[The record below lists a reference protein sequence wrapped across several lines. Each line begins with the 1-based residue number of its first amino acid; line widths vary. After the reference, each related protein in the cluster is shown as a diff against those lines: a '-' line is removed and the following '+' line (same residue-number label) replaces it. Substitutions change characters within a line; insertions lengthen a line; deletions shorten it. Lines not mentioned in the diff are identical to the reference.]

1 MSDTPPYK
9 PRLPHRELPSANNAK
24 KALDGRIY
32 TGTVEDDINLLCARV
47 LGTPD
52 GQKLLGYL
60 RGLTMNVAYDSD
72 VNLNSLM
79 HKEGQ
84 RWIVGLLVQRTAKG
98 NEP

>member
-1 MSDTPPYK
+1 MSDTPYK

-32 TGTVEDDINLLCARV
+32 TGTVDEDINRLCAQV

-52 GQKLLGYL
+52 GQRLLSYL
-60 RGLTMNVAYDSD
+60 RNLTMNVAYDEK
-72 VNLNSLM
+72 VETNALI

-84 RWIVGLLVQRTAKG
+84 RWIVAMLVQRTAKG

>member
-1 MSDTPPYK
+1 MSDTSPYK
-9 PRLPHRELPSANNAK
+9 PRLPHRELPSTNNAR
-24 KALDGRIY
+24 KAVDGRLY
-32 TGTVEDDINLLCARV
+32 TGTVDDDLNLLCARV

-60 RGLTMNVAYDSD
+60 RGLTLNVAFDAD
-72 VNLNSLM
+72 VSSNALM

-84 RWIVGLLVQRTAKG
+84 RWIVGLLVQRTLKG